1 MNKMEKAPDFELVD
15 TDLKKTRLSELKGSP
30 VILAFFPGAFTSVC
44 SKEMCTFRDS
54 MAKFNKFRV
63 KVLGISVDHPFSLSA
78 FKQQNNLNFTL
89 LSDFNKEVSAKY
101 GGLHEDF
108 AGIKGLKVSK
118 RSVFILDKDG
128 NIVYKWI
135 SENPGVEPNYKEI
148 EDAISKLN

>member
-1 MNKMEKAPDFELVD
+1 MNKNEKAPEFELVD
-15 TDLKKTRLSELKGSP
+15 TDLKKVKLSDFVGTP

-54 MAKFNKFRV
+54 MAKFNKFKA
-63 KVLGISVDHPFSLSA
+63 KVIGISVDHPFSLNA

-89 LSDFNKEVSAKY
+89 LSDYTKEVSAKY

-108 AGIKGLKVSK
+108 AGVKGLKVSK
-118 RSVFILDKDG
+118 RSVFVLDKEG
-128 NIVYKWI
+128 NVVYRWV

-148 EDAISKLN
+148 EETVAKLN